1 MIADVQRPGSDG
13 WMSMGMAGWRC
24 GGRGRA
30 QFVLRSSALCLVLV
44 LSGACSSDPSNEPTA
59 AERQT
64 RPATGNN
71 KGTGKRPAE
80 KSSPKGA
87 TFQFAAGNVLLR
99 RAGFDRLRITKFT
112 AKGGWRGRVDDNN
125 DDSVDAIFFR
135 GRRRMEF
142 KAELDDGRLQ
152 VRACED
158 FVQIGGSFKIADAG
172 TVTLQRMGDEDLR
185 FARADATA
193 GWHARITDNNSEDV
207 EALFSSKNETIEFD
221 AQTDNGRIEATICN
235 RLK

>member
-1 MIADVQRPGSDG
+1 MV
-13 WMSMGMAGWRC
+13 SMGTAGWRC

-30 QFVLRSSALCLVLV
+30 QLVLRSSALCLVLV
-44 LSGACSSDPSNEPTA
+44 LTAACSSDPNDDPTA

-64 RPATGNN
+64 RPAAGKN
-71 KGTGKRPAE
+71 KGAGKRPAE
-80 KSSPKGA
+80 KKSSPKGA

-99 RAGFDRLRITKFT
+99 RAGFDRLRISKIT

-158 FVQIGGSFKIADAG
+158 FVQIGGNFKIANAG
-172 TVTLQRMGDEDLR
+172 TVTLQRIGDEDLR

-207 EALFSSKNETIEFD
+207 EALFSSKNERVEFD